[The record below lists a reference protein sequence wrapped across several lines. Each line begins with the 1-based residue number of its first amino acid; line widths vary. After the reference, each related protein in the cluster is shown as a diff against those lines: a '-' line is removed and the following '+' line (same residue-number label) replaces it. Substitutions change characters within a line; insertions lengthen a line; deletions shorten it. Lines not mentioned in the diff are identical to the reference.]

1 MSRYYTLRNILTRHA
16 PERISQIE
24 KKYILNV
31 HYHISDTLIDD
42 DEDFAFDTAESL
54 REFIGEKL
62 ADIRETIKFHKGH
75 KYSVELTYNRID
87 VLILD
92 EDPDLDLFSAEF
104 PRNPGKTAHFEFGDL
119 GVRGCTAITYDN
131 YEWSDND
138 RLL

>member
-1 MSRYYTLRNILTRHA
+1 MNHYYTLRNILTRHA

-24 KKYILNV
+24 KKHILNI
-31 HYHISDTLIDD
+31 HYYIHDTLIDD
-42 DEDFAFDTAESL
+42 DGYFAFDTAESL
-54 REFIGEKL
+54 CEFIDEKL
-62 ADIRETIKFHKGH
+62 ADIRETIKFHKDH
-75 KYSVELTYNRID
+75 QYSVELTYDHID

-104 PRNPGKTAHFEFGDL
+104 PCNPGKTAYFECGDL

-138 RLL
+138 RLV